1 MKYLALCLLIVF
13 LATPASAQSQSQTQ
27 AWISEADRP
36 HMESLRRSGLNAL
49 YNLDYEKARQD
60 FAEMARL
67 YPNYAGGSMFLASR
81 LCFKTLYESRRLQA
95 SLYNS
100 DSFYTRGDDKVDP
113 KIVAEFRS
121 LTREAKRLAD
131 ARLKTNPKD
140 IEALD
145 YLAGTA
151 GLKASFEEAV
161 ERRHFAAIRDGSEA
175 VDRHRE
181 VLKLDPKY
189 IDAEITIGFYDYVVG
204 SLPPLQKILAGITG
218 HRGSKK
224 RGLATLERVA
234 KDGRW
239 ANDDA
244 KSLLILLYKREQR
257 FADALAMARD
267 LSAKYPRNYLFRLET
282 ADALV
287 AQAAQERRAGKPGDA
302 ANAEQEA
309 FKTFDDLLRDRT
321 VRDTV
326 SKALD
331 LVHFKYGEVLLL
343 AGNGDRAAAEFLS
356 VTKIEKAEPTL
367 VTMSHL
373 NAAKAFDL
381 AGKRKEAMS
390 HYRQVLTRPDIFDAH
405 DEAKKGMREPYKAQL
420 ALVGGQSF

>member
-1 MKYLALCLLIVF
+1 
-13 LATPASAQSQSQTQ
+13 
-27 AWISEADRP
+27 
-36 HMESLRRSGLNAL
+36 
-49 YNLDYEKARQD
+49 
-60 FAEMARL
+60 
-67 YPNYAGGSMFLASR
+67 MFLASR

-100 DSFYTRGDDKVDP
+100 DSFYTRGDDKVDSR
-113 KIVAEFRS
+113 IVAEFRS

-140 IEALD
+140 IEAID

-161 ERRHFAAIRDGSEA
+161 ERRHFAAIKDGSEA

-181 VLKLDPKY
+181 VLKLDPNY
-189 IDAEITIGFYDYVVG
+189 IDAEITIGLYDYVVG

-234 KDGRW
+234 KQGRW

-257 FADALAMARD
+257 VANALAMARD

-282 ADALV
+282 GDALV
-287 AQAAQERRAGKPGDA
+287 SLAVQQRKAGNPAEAAKL
-302 ANAEQEA
+302 EQEA

-321 VRDTV
+321 VRETV

-331 LVHFKYGEVLLL
+331 LVHFKYGEVLLA
-343 AGNGDRAAAEFLS
+343 AGNGDRAASEFLS

-373 NAAKAFDL
+373 NAARAYDL
-381 AGKRKEAMS
+381 AGKRNDAMNQ
-390 HYRQVLTRPDIFDAH
+390 YKQVLTRPDIFDAH
-405 DEAKKGMREPYKAQL
+405 DEAKKGMREPYKTQL
-420 ALVGGQSF
+420 AAAGGESF